1 MKISALNRKLHRAF
15 GGRVTAALAD
25 GCIVL
30 RGELDR
36 WDDVV
41 RAGQM
46 AATKYSTCHVVN
58 DITFTGGKDAPMR
71 VPALH
76 DDALDGQTPDV
87 LIIGGGISGVSI
99 ARELARQKL
108 DILVVDKECDLALGA
123 SGRNDGEVH
132 PGIDLGRG
140 SIKHKYIRRG
150 NAMYDQ
156 VCKELDVPFHRV
168 GQYVCFQHGWLR
180 PAVWG
185 YCMWRKYHDGIADT
199 ELISGRELLRREPNF
214 NKKTRFAISNPDSG
228 CVCPYGLTIAYAENA
243 VQNGARIALN
253 TAVLGMDVADGQ
265 ITAVH
270 TNRGTLHPAL
280 VINAAGVFAE
290 DVARMADDRF
300 FSIHP
305 RRGTNS
311 ILDRKAGAFMHSIA
325 SVKGSDMVSKTH
337 SKGGGILHTVHDNLL
352 IGPAPEVI
360 GCFAVAAAALI
371 VFIVRELRCENPL
384 LNLKLLGER
393 NFGVSMAVLAI
404 FGIGMLGGTYL
415 LPLYM
420 QKGLGYTAIMAG
432 SVFLPVGLIQ
442 GVLSTCSGFL
452 TRYVKPLFI
461 AVTGILVMTLSFY
474 FASRF
479 TLHTTHAQIMLVLYL
494 RGFGMGLTFAPLNDF
509 SLMNLSQ
516 CDMASAAG
524 ISNSI
529 KQLSG
534 SVSIALLTV
543 ILTGRTAFHSAQ
555 GGLSSAESY
564 VAGISDDFLF
574 VTFVSLASAL
584 PFLWLLRPRR
594 KAASFK
600 SEGTGT

>member
-1 MKISALNRKLHRAF
+1 MITMTLMLPSAGWIADRIGNKRMYILGLVLFTFGSWLCGRAGSDMFLISARALQGF
-15 GGRVTAALAD
+15 GSGIIQSLGLAIVTREFPPQQ
-25 GCIVL
+25 
-30 RGELDR
+30 RG
-36 WDDVV
+36 
-41 RAGQM
+41 
-46 AATKYSTCHVVN
+46 
-58 DITFTGGKDAPMR
+58 
-71 VPALH
+71 
-76 DDALDGQTPDV
+76 
-87 LIIGGGISGVSI
+87 
-99 ARELARQKL
+99 
-108 DILVVDKECDLALGA
+108 LALGLWSVA
-123 SGRNDGEVH
+123 AFGPLIGGYLVDDYSWHLIFDVNVPVGLAAILFAIFIQKEWRGARAGSFDW
-132 PGIDLGRG
+132 PGFLCVVCFMPLLIFALA
-140 SIKHKYIRRG
+140 RG
-150 NAMYDQ
+150 NS
-156 VCKELDVPFHRV
+156 P
-168 GQYVCFQHGWLR
+168 
-180 PAVWG
+180 
-185 YCMWRKYHDGIADT
+185 
-199 ELISGRELLRREPNF
+199 
-214 NKKTRFAISNPDSG
+214 SNPEGWS
-228 CVCPYGLTIAYAENA
+228 
-243 VQNGARIALN
+243 
-253 TAVLGMDVADGQ
+253 
-265 ITAVH
+265 
-270 TNRGTLHPAL
+270 
-280 VINAAGVFAE
+280 
-290 DVARMADDRF
+290 
-300 FSIHP
+300 S
-305 RRGTNS
+305 
-311 ILDRKAGAFMHSIA
+311 
-325 SVKGSDMVSKTH
+325 
-337 SKGGGILHTVHDNLL
+337 
-352 IGPAPEVI
+352 PEVI
-360 GCFAVAAAALI
+360 GCFAAAALI

-452 TRYVKPLFI
+452 TRYIKPLFI

-516 CDMASAAG
+516 RDMASAAG

-594 KAASFK
+594 KAASLRAKERAPDGFAFIALNPYFCPGE
-600 SEGTGT
+600 SSFPGGF

>member
-15 GGRVTAALAD
+15 GGRVTAALED
-25 GCIVL
+25 NCIVL
-30 RGELDR
+30 RGELGR

-58 DITFTGGKDAPMR
+58 DITFTGGEDAPMR
-71 VPALH
+71 VPALR
-76 DDALDGQTPDV
+76 DDTLDGQAPDV

-99 ARELARQKL
+99 ARELTRQKL

-156 VCKELDVPFHRV
+156 VCKELDVPFSRV

-214 NKKTRFAISNPDSG
+214 NEKTRFAISNPDSG

-253 TAVLGMDVADGQ
+253 TAVLGMDVADGR

-352 IGPAPEVI
+352 IGPDAVETYEKENTATHPESIAHVFEKQKITMPALTERDIITYFTGVRAPTFEED
-360 GCFAVAAAALI
+360 
-371 VFIVRELRCENPL
+371 FII
-384 LNLKLLGER
+384 ER
-393 NFGVSMAVLAI
+393 G
-404 FGIGMLGGTYL
+404 
-415 LPLYM
+415 
-420 QKGLGYTAIMAG
+420 
-432 SVFLPVGLIQ
+432 
-442 GVLSTCSGFL
+442 
-452 TRYVKPLFI
+452 RI
-461 AVTGILVMTLSFY
+461 AQQAMHRN
-474 FASRF
+474 RF
-479 TLHTTHAQIMLVLYL
+479 TLDELTQELRNQGILDIASVEYAVLETNGQLNIILAPAQQPVTAEQMQIETEDTGYFSILINNGRILRDNLKRMGRDERWLQKQVQQRGTQCIEDVYL
-494 RGFGMGLTFAPLNDF
+494 LMMNDAGQIYFA
-509 SLMNLSQ
+509 
-516 CDMASAAG
+516 A
-524 ISNSI
+524 
-529 KQLSG
+529 K
-534 SVSIALLTV
+534 
-543 ILTGRTAFHSAQ
+543 
-555 GGLSSAESY
+555 E
-564 VAGISDDFLF
+564 
-574 VTFVSLASAL
+574 
-584 PFLWLLRPRR
+584 RR
-594 KAASFK
+594 
-600 SEGTGT
+600 